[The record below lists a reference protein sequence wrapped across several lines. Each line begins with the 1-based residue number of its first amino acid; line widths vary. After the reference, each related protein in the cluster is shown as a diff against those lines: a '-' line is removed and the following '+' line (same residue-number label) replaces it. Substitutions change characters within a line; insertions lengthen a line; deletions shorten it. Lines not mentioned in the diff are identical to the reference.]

1 MDVGQQGDQHDGPEP
16 RHSLLGLTPL
26 KENVRNVLRCP
37 PTGYMRSA
45 TEERIWSERDKPVE
59 PAFALVADSCL
70 EKCWP
75 SAEEYDD
82 QIGDA
87 DGDDAADCCQQQDA
101 LKSGHSFLLRGSRGL
116 SWLLMRA
123 EIICCFPETAWAGAT
138 FALALFWTMQD
149 ITA

>member
-1 MDVGQQGDQHDGPEP
+1 LVGAGQAGGAPP
-16 RHSLLGLTPL
+16 LRLL
-26 KENVRNVLRCP
+26 
-37 PTGYMRSA
+37 
-45 TEERIWSERDKPVE
+45 
-59 PAFALVADSCL
+59 ADRRL

-75 SAEEYDD
+75 STEEYDD
-82 QIGDA
+82 PIGDA
-87 DGDDAADCCQQQDA
+87 DGDDAAACCQQQDA

-123 EIICCFPETAWAGAT
+123 EIICCFPETASAGAT

>member
-1 MDVGQQGDQHDGPEP
+1 MCYVARPQATCAARQKKGFG
-16 RHSLLGLTPL
+16 
-26 KENVRNVLRCP
+26 
-37 PTGYMRSA
+37 RSG
-45 TEERIWSERDKPVE
+45 TSRWSA
-59 PAFALVADSCL
+59 AFALLADRCL